1 VKFTP
6 EEMAYEPPADTSDP
20 KRFPT
25 IARGRKEWE
34 QFLSVKRGYVRL
46 DPDLRA
52 HFPDDEIVNKLLRE
66 VMQLAKR
73 YAPTKRKKSA

>member
-1 VKFTP
+1 
-6 EEMAYEPPADTSDP
+6 MAYEAPPDVSDP

-34 QFLSVKRGYVRL
+34 QFLSIKRGYFRL

-52 HFPDDEIVNKLLRE
+52 FFRDDKTVNDLLRQFME
-66 VMQLAKR
+66 VAKNVNSR
-73 YAPTKRKKSA
+73 NRKKSA